1 MPAALID
8 GLEVY
13 YETRGS
19 GQPLLML
26 VPGGFD
32 STADQWLT
40 ASAWKEI
47 NALDNC
53 LLNFNSSF
61 TTWVLQPK
69 SWSN

>member
-26 VPGGFD
+26 APGGFD
-32 STADQWLT
+32 STADKWLT

-47 NALDNC
+47 NALTSC

-61 TTWVLQPK
+61 TTGGSPV
-69 SWSN
+69 SRAEE